1 MTKIMSSYQ
10 YIHVL
15 DRNTMIYSHSGILR
29 YHWWKVDEIS
39 HVNVPELKAMLAR
52 IKI

>member
-1 MTKIMSSYQ
+1 MSSYQ

-29 YHWWKVDEIS
+29 YHWRNVDEIT
-39 HVNVPELKAMLAR
+39 HIFVPELKAMLAR
-52 IKI
+52 SKI

>member
-1 MTKIMSSYQ
+1 MMSSYQ

-15 DRNTMIYSHSGILR
+15 NRNIMIYIDSGILR
-29 YHWWKVDEIS
+29 YHWWKLVEIS